1 MPKLSNS
8 LSLSQGKS
16 EEDPRRNSDALE
28 PHFTLAELAAKWH
41 LARSTIRDWF
51 LDEPG
56 VLLITRTG
64 RRNGKRTLTNMRIPQ
79 SVAERVHRKRVRR

>member
-1 MPKLSNS
+1 MPQVPIAPPVSASNDEEN
-8 LSLSQGKS
+8 LQG
-16 EEDPRRNSDALE
+16 NSDALE

-56 VLLITRTG
+56 VLLVTRTG
-64 RRNGKRTLTNMRIPQ
+64 RRKGKRTLTNMRIPL

>member
-1 MPKLSNS
+1 MPQISNA
-8 LSLSQGKS
+8 LPLSQRNSG
-16 EEDPRRNSDALE
+16 ENPRRNSGALE

-56 VLLITRTG
+56 VLLVTRTG

-79 SVAERVHRKRVRR
+79 SVAERVHRKRVRP

>member
-1 MPKLSNS
+1 MAPVPNAPPLAARNGEQDARKNS
-8 LSLSQGKS
+8 
-16 EEDPRRNSDALE
+16 EALE

-56 VLLITRTG
+56 VLLVTRTG